1 MTRLYTI
8 SPTKPATVVHFDWLT
23 VVFPIPQKEDERYGK
38 SVKEYIN
45 FVLADFGLDDVS
57 LAYERLKHG
66 LYTYD
71 YAEATGNESIILAWY
86 KDEDGKLRSDECNF
100 MLQMSGAGVETL
112 ESILD
117 NYGLT
122 VADFIKAVHDLGA
135 TFSRVDACNNFFNY
149 GKKYSARYADE
160 QASKGN
166 LVTRASSVR
175 RVAKYSTQGEKHDL
189 SAYIGAEQGYTTY
202 IGKNPKQLR
211 IYNKLAE
218 RSDKVNL
225 RYQVKSWSR
234 WEFQLNGAQARGFI
248 DNYLRRNCDLRQTWV
263 DWLATNYRFIT
274 RVGRGNHKQS
284 VRSRY
289 PNASWYNEIIKT
301 AKEETVVRTEK
312 QKPTFERSAK
322 WIRKQVMPTLAT
334 IYEARVRK
342 YVQNGVQYADAQ
354 KIALKK
360 VKQDID
366 EQLVNQNVN
375 EKMISTW
382 LAEEGKKIKWENVIK
397 NA

>member
-23 VVFPIPQKEDERYGK
+23 VVFPIPQTEAERLGK
-38 SVKEYIN
+38 SVKDYIN
-45 FVLADFGLDDVS
+45 YVLSDFGLDDMS
-57 LAYERLKHG
+57 LKYEELDHG
-66 LYTYD
+66 IYSYD
-71 YAEATGNESIILAWY
+71 KSAVTGNESIILAWY
-86 KDEDGKLRSDECNF
+86 VGEKGKLRSDKCNF

-112 ESILD
+112 ESVLD
-117 NYGLT
+117 NYNLT
-122 VADFIKAVHDLGA
+122 VADFIKSVTDLGA

-149 GKKYSARYADE
+149 NKKYSARYADE
-160 QASKGN
+160 QASQGN

-175 RVAKYSTQGEKHDL
+175 RVAKYASSGEKCDL
-189 SAYIGAEQGYTTY
+189 EAYIGASQGYTFY

-234 WEFQLNGAQARGFI
+234 WEFQLNGAQAQGFI
-248 DNYLRRNCDLRQTWV
+248 NNYLQRDCNLAQTWV

-274 RVGRGNHKQS
+274 RRGKGIHHQAK
-284 VRSRY
+284 RSRY
-289 PNASWYNEIIKT
+289 PNASWYKDIIKT
-301 AKEETVVRTEK
+301 AKEKTIVRTEK

-322 WIRKQVMPTLAT
+322 WIDKQVMPTLAS

-342 YVQNGVQYADAQ
+342 YVQNGVQYHDAQ
-354 KIALKK
+354 KLALKK

-366 EQLVNQNVN
+366 NQLVNQNVN
-375 EKMISTW
+375 EKLISTW
-382 LAEEGKKIKWENVIK
+382 LAEEGKKIK
-397 NA
+397 